1 MREKSSKVMVL
12 CDTEE
17 EYAQLMTEFMKKR
30 KNLPWE
36 LHTYTDVQDLI
47 SMEKQEMEMLVVSE
61 SDYGP
66 ELQALCPKRFVILN
80 ESGVMKWENLFYVDK
95 YQEAEEIV
103 KQLLGIY
110 MEIADVQLP

>member
-1 MREKSSKVMVL
+1 MKEKIRKIMVL

-17 EYAQLMTEFMKKR
+17 EYAQLMTEF

-36 LHTYTDVQDLI
+36 LRTYTNVQDMLT
-47 SMEKQEMEMLVVSE
+47 MEKQEIEMLVVSE
-61 SDYGP
+61 SAYGP
-66 ELQALCPKRFVILN
+66 ELQSLCPKRFVILN

-95 YQEAEEIV
+95 YQEAEEIM

-110 MEIADVQLP
+110 TDA

>member
-95 YQEAEEIV
+95 YQEAEV
-103 KQLLGIY
+103 
-110 MEIADVQLP
+110 